1 MEQKEIEIKHSKSSM
16 ASYGSGSL
24 AREFLSMAFTTTV
37 FFYYEDQVGL
47 DGWLVV
53 LGIIIFAVYNMFN
66 DPIIGYLTNRPFKF
80 TKKWGRRFPWLMLG
94 GIPFGFSYFLV
105 FTPPNILVSGSLLVF
120 LWLIFTTCLF
130 DTFHSL
136 FFVNFISLFP
146 EKFRSDRER
155 RLASGIYV
163 PIGVVGVALGAV
175 LPRLIFSYGDLLS
188 YAIQGLFIFIIAVVF
203 MLLAIPGFRD
213 DREMV
218 QEYVS
223 TFEQQPKRD
232 SFFKS
237 FKNALKQRSFLAWMF
252 LYTMY
257 FSLINTMQNSLD
269 YTVKYVLLRPAGAST
284 LIFAGFLIGAVL
296 STPLW
301 TKLAHKVNNNKKIIL
316 IAGLLLG
323 VFAFPLL
330 FLEDYW
336 GIIITMVFWGIG
348 LGGFWF
354 MIFPVMSDVIDES
367 VVITGK
373 REEGVY
379 AGFSQ
384 FFARLGI
391 VAQALTFGIV
401 HSLTGFVE
409 GALPGTQTPLALWGI
424 HVHLALI
431 PMIFI
436 FLGCLVFWRFYN
448 LTPKRIK
455 ENAEKLKEMGLK

>member
-1 MEQKEIEIKHSKSSM
+1 MENDEIKPKYNKFGM

-37 FFYYEDQVGL
+37 FFFYEDQVGL

-53 LGIIIFAVYNMFN
+53 IGIIIFAIYNMFN

-80 TKKWGRRFPWLMLG
+80 TRKWGRRFPWLIIG
-94 GIPFGFSYFLV
+94 GIPFGISYFLV
-105 FTPPNILVSGSLLVF
+105 FIPPNVDPVSGGWIIF
-120 LWLIFTTCLF
+120 IWLIFTTCLF

-136 FFVNFISLFP
+136 YFVNFIALFP
-146 EKFRSDRER
+146 EKYRTDKER

-163 PIGVVGVALGAV
+163 PIGVVGVALGAIIPPV
-175 LPRLIFSYGDLLS
+175 LFEFGNLSSYS
-188 YAIQGLFIFIIAVVF
+188 FQGLIVFIIALF
-203 MLLAIPGFRD
+203 FLFLAIPGFREK
-213 DREMV
+213 REMV
-218 QEYVS
+218 EDYLT
-223 TFEQQPKRD
+223 TFKQAPKRE
-232 SFFKS
+232 SFFKTL
-237 FKNALKQRSFLAWMF
+237 KTALKQGSFLTWMF

-257 FSLINTMQNSLD
+257 FSLINTMQNSLY
-269 YTVKYVLLRPAGAST
+269 YTVKYVLLKPSSAST

-296 STPLW
+296 STPVW
-301 TKLAHKVNNNKKIIL
+301 VKLAHKLNNNKKIIL
-316 IAGLLLG
+316 IAGLMLG

-330 FLEDYW
+330 FLEDYV

-373 REEGVY
+373 REEGIY

-391 VAQALTFGIV
+391 VA
-401 HSLTGFVE
+401 
-409 GALPGTQTPLALWGI
+409 
-424 HVHLALI
+424 
-431 PMIFI
+431 
-436 FLGCLVFWRFYN
+436 
-448 LTPKRIK
+448 
-455 ENAEKLKEMGLK
+455 